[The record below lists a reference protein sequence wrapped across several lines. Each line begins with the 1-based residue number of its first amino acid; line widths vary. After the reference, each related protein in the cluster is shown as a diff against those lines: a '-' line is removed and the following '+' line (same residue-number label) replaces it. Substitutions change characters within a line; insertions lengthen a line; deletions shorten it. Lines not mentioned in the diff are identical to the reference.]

1 MSVLTVTQLNKL
13 LSYKVKSELKFK
25 GAAVKGE
32 LSNFS
37 IHYKSGHAFFSIK
50 DSESSIR
57 AVMFAGNAAK
67 LKFAPEDGMNIL
79 AVGNIEVYE
88 RDGTCQIIVTE
99 LTLLNNSGAVY
110 LQRQA
115 LKEQLKKMGVFDE
128 SIKKP
133 IPLVPQ
139 KLAVVTSPTGAALQ
153 DILNIVERRYPLCTL
168 EIYPALVQGESAAQ
182 SVAEAI
188 KRADASGADTIIVA
202 RGGGSAEDLVPF
214 DSKAVAMA
222 VYECVTPVISAVG
235 HETDTTLTDYAAD
248 KRAPTPSAAAELAT
262 PNIADSIKAVNLLK
276 MRLDKAM
283 DVHLN
288 RQAQR
293 LDSLEM
299 RIRSLSP
306 QVKLE
311 RDEKMLS
318 AATEKLKLVMQNRLK
333 LATLQLDSRVSQ
345 LNMLSP
351 FNVLKRGYSL
361 VEKNG
366 SVVSESSELDIG
378 DEVSIRFADGRAVA
392 RIDSTEVITEET

>member
-50 DSESSIR
+50 DAESSIR
-57 AVMFAGNAAK
+57 AVMFSGNAK
-67 LKFAPEDGMNIL
+67 RLRFAPEDGMNVL

-88 RDGTCQIIVTE
+88 KDGTCQIIVTE

-115 LKEQLKKMGVFDE
+115 LKEELKKMGVFSE
-128 SIKKP
+128 ANKKP
-133 IPLVPQ
+133 VPAVPE

-153 DILNIVERRYPLCTL
+153 DILNIVGRRYPLCTV
-168 EIYPALVQGESAAQ
+168 EVYPALVQGENAAQ

-188 KRADASGADTIIVA
+188 KRADHSGADTIIVA
-202 RGGGSAEDLVPF
+202 RGGGSAEDLEPF
-214 DSKAVAMA
+214 DSRAVALA
-222 VYECVTPVISAVG
+222 VFECETPVISAVG

-262 PNIADSIKAVNLLK
+262 PDIADSIKAVNLLK

-283 DVHLN
+283 EVHLS
-288 RQAQR
+288 RQAQK
-293 LDSLEM
+293 LDSLEL
-299 RIRSLSP
+299 RIKARSPLI
-306 QVKLE
+306 KLE
-311 RDEKMLS
+311 RDEKMLL
-318 AATEKLKLVMQNRLK
+318 AAEEKLKLVMCNRLK
-333 LATLQLDSRVSQ
+333 LASLQLDSRVSQ

-351 FNVLKRGYSL
+351 FNVLNRGYSL

-366 SVVSESSELDIG
+366 EVVGRADELDIG
-378 DEVSIRFADGRAVA
+378 DEVDIRFSDGSARA
-392 RIDSTEVITEET
+392 RIEKVDSLTEDR